1 MYSRKTQLTLFL
13 ENKPGQ
19 FAEVCDLLFSRGVD
33 ILAMCATTE
42 TEYGVARL
50 LVDDLAAAKVAL
62 EENSIRFLQAEVL
75 LAEVVNRPGM
85 AAGLGHRLAQ
95 SGVNIEY
102 TYFSASER
110 THTSRMVFRVAE
122 RDLDRAI
129 ELLGHPSSG
138 YN

>member
-42 TEYGVARL
+42 SEYGVVRL
-50 LVDDLAAAKVAL
+50 VVDDLAAARVAL
-62 EENSIRFLQAEVL
+62 EENAIRFLTSEVL
-75 LAEVVNRPGM
+75 LAEVVNRSGM

-95 SGVNIEY
+95 SGLNIEF
-102 TYFSASER
+102 TYFSASEQG
-110 THTSRMVFRVAE
+110 HKSRMVFGLPE
-122 RDLDRAI
+122 HELDRAI